1 MEMKTIKKVRKPYR
15 DLTDAELAAATADL
29 DEEFV
34 IDKFG
39 TPPPEA
45 KALWEMAKR
54 KLGRPQRSKP
64 GKVVPVPVEKRLLT
78 RSDRL
83 ARKLGISR
91 TEVIARCLQAGL
103 DSTEK
108 EGITK

>member
-1 MEMKTIKKVRKPYR
+1 MKTIKKIRKPYR
-15 DLTDAELAAATADL
+15 DLTADELDAATADL

-39 TPPPEA
+39 PPPPEA
-45 KALWEMAKR
+45 KALWEMAR
-54 KLGRPQRSKP
+54 RTLGRAQKSK
-64 GKVVPVPVEKRLLT
+64 GREVVPVPVEKRLLT

-103 DSTEK
+103 ESTEK